1 MNSKV
6 SVQLNNALHALME
19 QTPVGIVVVDMQGD
33 IVDINTAAMNILG
46 APDRETA
53 LSINVLTSPRL
64 IERGVSAMFRYVMDS
79 GDIFESE
86 TAYQSRW
93 GKKGYVRSKLSP
105 RFDAHERQT
114 GVIQI
119 LEDISEQKLVEDH
132 LMQQLAYEHTLA
144 AITRLLLQTP
154 RDKAYQRAIL
164 DQALGYLVE
173 AAKVDRA
180 YIFHRFDDP
189 ELGEC
194 IGLVAEACAPGVTP
208 HIENEDNRGLPLHG
222 LMPEPM
228 IDALGMGKPV
238 GGAVAE
244 MFQELPE
251 VRDDLLEQPLL
262 STQWFPIFIEGQWWG
277 FVGFDDNHNERVWK
291 EEEIVL
297 LQTVADVFGSTLQR
311 WEAERALQEERDT
324 LESRVRERTA
334 RLERRLQIERMLG
347 TAAARL
353 MARED
358 FSTAMEQTL
367 QDIGQVLDA
376 SQVLLVRIDAQNR
389 RILNSYKWQ
398 SPQTPDRPFVTGPVA
413 DWFRAQLGTREPL
426 YITDVEEHFPDNALM
441 KKALLERGIRAMLLY
456 PLQVEDSLVGVFD
469 ISLSRAL
476 SKDEVDDIVT
486 MLDIM
491 ANLLNGLLQR
501 QILIERRDRQILE
514 QTRALS
520 AMLDAAMLDT
530 DAQELGD
537 VVSPILALIA
547 ELSQAQTL
555 AVYELEPDGQFRKIA
570 DRHALGSGFGWEP
583 TFRPTQRVSRWLA
596 ERDEP
601 LLLNPDE
608 LDEITPFT
616 HDPHQPG
623 VGMIVDIRA
632 WQHFNGLLLCF
643 RTGEEQYSPNQVAM
657 TTALADYMSTVIENH
672 LLRRLAENTAI
683 IEERQRLARDLHDSV
698 SQSLYGVM
706 LFARAGR
713 DALEGDDQESLSRD
727 LARVE
732 ENALR
737 ALKEMRLLLYQ
748 LQPLSFEQGGLAQAL
763 THRFSQVEARLGVET
778 ELAVDPDI
786 VLPRDTEE
794 MLYRLA
800 SEALNN
806 ALKHAD
812 ATRVSV
818 QLTRDADSVILTI
831 ADNGRG
837 FDPEQVTAA
846 GMGLANM
853 RFRAK
858 KAGGVL
864 SIESAPAQ
872 GTVVR
877 CTIPT
882 QQP

>member
-1 MNSKV
+1 M
-6 SVQLNNALHALME
+6 
-19 QTPVGIVVVDMQGD
+19 GIVVVDMQGNV
-33 IVDINTAAMNILG
+33 VDINATAMRILG
-46 APDRETA
+46 APDRKTA
-53 LSINVLTSPRL
+53 LNINVLTEPWL
-64 IERGVSAMFRYVMDS
+64 IERGVSAMFRYVLDS
-79 GDIFESE
+79 GDVFEIE
-86 TAYQSRW
+86 TTYQSRW
-93 GKKGYVRSKLSP
+93 GKEVHLHTSLHP
-105 RFDAHERQT
+105 RFDANGHQL

-119 LEDISEQKLVEDH
+119 LEDITEQKHAEKQLV
-132 LMQQLAYEHTLA
+132 QQLGHERALSLA
-144 AITRLLLQTP
+144 TRTLLQSP
-154 RDKAYQRAIL
+154 RDEREQIEILNKAL
-164 DQALGYLVE
+164 SYLRE
-173 AAKVDRA
+173 ATQVGRT
-180 YIFHRFDDP
+180 YIFRNFYDD

-194 IGLVAEACAPGVTP
+194 LGILAEACAPGVIEHITP
-208 HIENEDNRGLPLHG
+208 SCNHRFPWSRFPAIIYDSLKAGRP
-222 LMPEPM
+222 
-228 IDALGMGKPV
+228 I
-238 GGAVAE
+238 GGAVR
-244 MFQELPE
+244 ELWSETPAF
-251 VRDDLLEQPLL
+251 RDALLASPLL
-262 STQWFPIFIEGQWWG
+262 SVQFFPIFMNNQWWG
-277 FVGFDDNHNERVWK
+277 FVGFDELTQERQWQ
-291 EEEIVL
+291 EQEIQL
-297 LQTVADVFGSTLQR
+297 LQTMADIFGSTLQR
-311 WEAERALQEERDT
+311 WEAEQSLQKQRDE
-324 LESRVRERTA
+324 LEMRVRERTIK
-334 RLERRLQIERMLG
+334 LERRLQIERMLG

-358 FSTAMEQTL
+358 FSTAMEQIL

-389 RILNSYKWQ
+389 RILDSYKWQ
-398 SPQTPDRPFVTGPVA
+398 SPQTPDRPFITGPAA
-413 DWFRAQLGTREPL
+413 DWFRAQLGTRQPL
-426 YITDVEEHFPDNALM
+426 YITDVEKHFFDNALV
-441 KKALLERGIRAMLLY
+441 KKTLLERDIRAMLLY

-476 SKDEVDDIVT
+476 SKDEVDNIVT

-537 VVSPILALIA
+537 MVSPILSLIA

-570 DRHALGSGFGWEP
+570 DSNALGFVFGWEP
-583 TFRPTQRVSRWLA
+583 AFRPTQRVLRWLD

-616 HDPHQPG
+616 HDPQQPG

-632 WQHFNGLLLCF
+632 WRHFNGLLFCF
-643 RTGEEQYSPNQVAM
+643 RTGEEQYSPSQVAM
-657 TTALADYMSTVIENH
+657 TTALADYMSTVIENY

-713 DALEGDDQESLSRD
+713 DALERDDQESLSRD

-778 ELAVDPDI
+778 ELTVDPDI
-786 VLPRDTEE
+786 VLPWDTEE

-846 GMGLANM
+846 GMGLTNM
-853 RFRAK
+853 RFRAE

-877 CTIPT
+877 CTIPM